1 MIVMGADPIDLPDD
15 DDIAPITGR
24 FRLVRVDIRDDDT
37 DDLSDEIMDRL
48 ADIRAKALEKY
59 RETYGVVA

>member
-1 MIVMGADPIDLPDD
+1 LPDD
-15 DDIAPITGR
+15 DDIATPVAGR

-59 RETYGVVA
+59 RETHDQLA

>member
-1 MIVMGADPIDLPDD
+1 LPDD
-15 DDIAPITGR
+15 DDIATPVSGR

-37 DDLSDEIMDRL
+37 DDLSDEIMARL

-59 RETYGVVA
+59 RETHGQLA

>member
-1 MIVMGADPIDLPDD
+1 MIVMGVDPIDLPDD

-24 FRLVRVDIRDDDT
+24 FRLVRVDPRDDDI

-48 ADIRAKALEKY
+48 AKIRELALEKY
-59 RETYGVVA
+59 REVHGVVA

>member
-1 MIVMGADPIDLPDD
+1 LPDD
-15 DDIAPITGR
+15 DDIATPVAGR

-59 RETYGVVA
+59 RETHGQLA

>member
-24 FRLVRVDIRDDDT
+24 FRLVRVDIRNDDT
-37 DDLSDEIMDRL
+37 DDLSDEIMAIL

-59 RETYGVVA
+59 RETHGQLA